1 MNDKSSYGKSLV
13 FEKLKLLERRELS
26 FNERIKIKKFFQS
39 FFNEYFQLREESNS
53 LNLVNLTK
61 REIEISEFVARGFT
75 NNEISSALEISIKTV
90 EFHLSSV
97 IRKTETSNRTEA
109 MGFLIKNKIIN
120 V

>member
-1 MNDKSSYGKSLV
+1 MNDKSFNEESLI

-39 FFNEYFQLREESNS
+39 FFDEYFESKEGPNKPEVIHLTRREKE
-53 LNLVNLTK
+53 V
-61 REIEISEFVARGFT
+61 SEFVARGFT